1 MSQTLLLTA
10 TPVLTPKKTRPIRR
24 KRPFDQ
30 RAKSDLR
37 RLLAA
42 LRDLGDRPNLAQIRQ
57 RYEISEAK
65 LKTFLKEVEAEAL
78 VIESCCK

>member
-10 TPVLTPKKTRPIRR
+10 TPVVTLKKSRPARR
-24 KRPFDQ
+24 KRPFNQ
-30 RAKSDLR
+30 RAKTDLR

-42 LRDLGDRPNLAQIRQ
+42 LRDIGDRPNLTQILQ

-65 LKTFLKEVEAEAL
+65 LKTFVKEVEAEAL